1 MSLMKSQ
8 FYKKPVRY
16 IPVASIK
23 MGGASAKCA
32 MCGKMAIISD
42 EHDSNQNHIM
52 IEQID
57 GTSYTF
63 DSDKC
68 AMMFKRFSSVY
79 GNNFAD
85 E

>member
-1 MSLMKSQ
+1 
-8 FYKKPVRY
+8 
-16 IPVASIK
+16 
-23 MGGASAKCA
+23 
-32 MCGKMAIISD
+32 MCGKMAVISG

-52 IEQID
+52 VEQIE

-63 DSDKC
+63 DTAEC

-79 GNNFAD
+79 GSDFAD